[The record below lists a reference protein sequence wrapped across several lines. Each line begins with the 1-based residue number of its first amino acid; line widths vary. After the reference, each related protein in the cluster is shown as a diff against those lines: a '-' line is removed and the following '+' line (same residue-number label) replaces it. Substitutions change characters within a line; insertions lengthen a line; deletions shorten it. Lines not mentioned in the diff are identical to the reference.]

1 MNDLVNLNSNLKEAL
16 LGAFNQYKNKI
27 AIKTANEDISY
38 NELYKRSI
46 SIADFISTNK
56 YKKVAILGYR
66 SVNVYAVILAA
77 IFANQTY
84 VPLNPRF
91 PVKRTIEMI
100 LDSDVDA
107 IIVCKECAAYL
118 KKLLKEAK
126 IDKDVI
132 VEASDEFCEQDFSK
146 ESSYNITRLSFT
158 ASNKTEIGESSK
170 INFDENK
177 PIYVIYTSGTTGK
190 AKGVIVSY
198 FHFFSYIEKI
208 LNYYNYNENDV
219 FSQMSEITF
228 DLSLQDLCS
237 SILSG
242 GTLIPIPKEYL
253 FCPATIISK
262 YKITVFHAVPYVISM
277 LKKMEML
284 DPELMNSIRISIFVG
299 EPLWYEQVRDWIKSC
314 PNSVVYNT
322 YGPTE
327 TTVIIMR
334 YKVYDPKIMT
344 IDSLKDL
351 EGVVP
356 LGTTFPRAKAGIFND
371 YNVELAKNEIG
382 QIYLAGDQVG
392 LGYLNSKEK
401 TNEAF
406 LNLDGTL
413 WYKTGDNGFV
423 DNNGNFI
430 FKGRRDD
437 QVKINGFRVDL
448 LEIDEK
454 LRLASKRRA
463 MSIPL
468 RNELNQITNL
478 VAAVE
483 GDEDNRIKEDIVS
496 ILKNYLPFYMQ
507 VHDIVFIKEFP
518 VNYNGKLDRKALTQQ
533 VFDST
538 CGKQNEIR

>member
-16 LGAFNQYKNKI
+16 LEAFNQYKNKI
-27 AIKTANEDISY
+27 AIKTSNEDISY

-126 IDKDVI
+126 IDKELIIED
-132 VEASDEFCEQDFSK
+132 SDKFNEQDFSK
-146 ESSYNITRLSFT
+146 ERSYNITRLSFT

-170 INFDENK
+170 IDFDENK

-208 LNYYNYNENDV
+208 LNYYNFNENDV

-253 FCPATIISK
+253 FCPAPIISK
-262 YKITVFHAVPYVISM
+262 FKITVFHAVPYVISM

-284 DPELMNSIRISIFVG
+284 EPELMNSIRISIFVG

-314 PNSVVYNT
+314 PNSIVYNT

-344 IDSLKDL
+344 IDALKEL

-413 WYKTGDNGFV
+413 WYKTGDNGYV
-423 DNNGNFI
+423 DDNGNFI

-463 MSIPL
+463 ISIPL

-483 GDEDNRIKEDIVS
+483 GGEDNKIKDDIVS
-496 ILKNYLPFYMQ
+496 TLKNYLPFYMQ
-507 VHDIVFIKEFP
+507 VHDIVFINEFP
-518 VNYNGKLDRKALTQQ
+518 VNYNGKLDRKALTLQ
-533 VFDST
+533 VFEALTIKRS
-538 CGKQNEIR
+538 KE

>member
-16 LGAFNQYKNKI
+16 LEAFNQYKNKI
-27 AIKTANEDISY
+27 AIKTSNEDISY

-91 PVKRTIEMI
+91 PEKRTIEMI

-158 ASNKTEIGESSK
+158 ASNKTEIGEASK

-190 AKGVIVSY
+190 AKGVIISY

-242 GTLIPIPKEYL
+242 GILIPIPKEYL
-253 FCPATIISK
+253 FCPAPIISK

-314 PNSVVYNT
+314 PNSIVYNT

-344 IDSLKDL
+344 IDALKEL

-413 WYKTGDNGFV
+413 WYKTGDNGYV
-423 DNNGNFI
+423 DDNGNFI

-483 GDEDNRIKEDIVS
+483 GDEDNKIKDDIVS
-496 ILKNYLPFYMQ
+496 TLKNYLPFYMQ

-533 VFDST
+533 VVDCT
-538 CGKQNEIR
+538 YGK

>member
-1 MNDLVNLNSNLKEAL
+1 MNERVNLNSNLKEAL
-16 LGAFNQYKNKI
+16 LEAFNQYKNKI
-27 AIKTANEDISY
+27 AIKTSNEDISY

-170 INFDENK
+170 IDFDENK

-253 FCPATIISK
+253 FCPAPIISK
-262 YKITVFHAVPYVISM
+262 FKITVFHAVPYVISM

-284 DPELMNSIRISIFVG
+284 EPELMNSIRISIFVG

-314 PNSVVYNT
+314 PNSIVYNT

-327 TTVIIMR
+327 TTVIIMH

-344 IDSLKDL
+344 IDTLKEL

-413 WYKTGDNGFV
+413 WYKTGDNGYV
-423 DNNGNFI
+423 DDNGNFI

-483 GDEDNRIKEDIVS
+483 GDEDNKIKDDIVS
-496 ILKNYLPFYMQ
+496 TLKNYLPFYMQ

-533 VFDST
+533 VFDCT
-538 CGKQNEIR
+538 YGK

>member
-27 AIKTANEDISY
+27 AIKTSNEDISY
-38 NELYKRSI
+38 NELYKRSV

-77 IFANQTY
+77 IFTNQTY

-132 VEASDEFCEQDFSK
+132 VEASDEICEQDFSK

-170 INFDENK
+170 IDFDENK

-208 LNYYNYNENDV
+208 LNYYNFNENDV

-253 FCPATIISK
+253 FCPAPVIEK

-284 DPELMNSIRISIFVG
+284 DPESMKSVRISIFVG
-299 EPLWYEQVRDWIKSC
+299 EPLWYEQVRDWVNCCKG
-314 PNSVVYNT
+314 SVVYNT

-334 YKVYDPKIMT
+334 YKVYDPKTMT
-344 IDSLKDL
+344 IDNLQNL

-356 LGTTFPRAKAGIFND
+356 LGTTFPRAKAAIFDDN
-371 YNVELAKNEIG
+371 NVEAKENEIG
-382 QIYLAGDQVG
+382 QIYLSGDQVG
-392 LGYLNSKEK
+392 LGYLNSTEK
-401 TNEAF
+401 TSQAF
-406 LNLDGTL
+406 IHLNGTL
-413 WYKTGDNGFV
+413 WYKTGDNGYI
-423 DNNGNFI
+423 NQEGNFI

-448 LEIDEK
+448 LEIDER
-454 LRLASKRRA
+454 LRMASKRRA
-463 MSIPL
+463 MSIPV

-483 GDEDNRIKEDIVS
+483 GSRDDKVCENIVS
-496 ILKNYLPFYMQ
+496 ELKQYLPFYMQ
-507 VHDIVFIKEFP
+507 VQDIVFIRDFP
-518 VNYNGKLDRKALTQQ
+518 VNYNGKLDRKALTLQ
-533 VFDST
+533 VFEALTIKRS
-538 CGKQNEIR
+538 KE

>member
-16 LGAFNQYKNKI
+16 LEAFNQYKNKI
-27 AIKTANEDISY
+27 AIKTSNEDISY

-46 SIADFISTNK
+46 SIADFISKNK

-91 PVKRTIEMI
+91 PEKRTIEMI

-126 IDKDVI
+126 IDKELIIED
-132 VEASDEFCEQDFSK
+132 SDEFCEQDFSK

-208 LNYYNYNENDV
+208 LNYYNYNEDDV

-242 GTLIPIPKEYL
+242 GILIPIPKEYL
-253 FCPATIISK
+253 FCPAPIISK

-334 YKVYDPKIMT
+334 YKVYDPNIMT

-406 LNLDGTL
+406 INLDETL
-413 WYKTGDNGFV
+413 WYKTGDNGYV
-423 DNNGNFI
+423 DDNGNFI

-483 GDEDNRIKEDIVS
+483 GDEDNKIKDDIVS
-496 ILKNYLPFYMQ
+496 TLKNYLPFYMQ

-533 VFDST
+533 VFDCT
-538 CGKQNEIR
+538 YGK

>member
-27 AIKTANEDISY
+27 AIKTSNEDISY

-132 VEASDEFCEQDFSK
+132 VEASDEICEQDFSK

-170 INFDENK
+170 IDFDENK

-208 LNYYNYNENDV
+208 LNYYNFNENDV

-237 SILSG
+237 SVLSG
-242 GTLIPIPKEYL
+242 GTLVPIPKEYL
-253 FCPATIISK
+253 FCPAPVIEK

-284 DPELMNSIRISIFVG
+284 DPESMKSVRISIFVG
-299 EPLWYEQVRDWIKSC
+299 EPLWYEQVRDWVNCCKG
-314 PNSVVYNT
+314 SVVYNT

-334 YKVYDPKIMT
+334 YKVYDPKTMT
-344 IDSLKDL
+344 IDNLQNL

-356 LGTTFPRAKAGIFND
+356 LGTTFPRAKAAIFDDN
-371 YNVELAKNEIG
+371 NVEAKENEIG
-382 QIYLAGDQVG
+382 QIYLSGDQVG

-401 TNEAF
+401 TSQAF
-406 LNLDGTL
+406 IHLNGTL
-413 WYKTGDNGFV
+413 WYKTGDNGYI
-423 DNNGNFI
+423 NQEGNFI

-448 LEIDEK
+448 LEIDER
-454 LRLASKRRA
+454 LRMASKRRA
-463 MSIPL
+463 MSIPV

-483 GDEDNRIKEDIVS
+483 GSRDDKVCENIVS
-496 ILKNYLPFYMQ
+496 ELKQYLPFYMQ
-507 VHDIVFIKEFP
+507 VQDIVFIRDFP
-518 VNYNGKLDRKALTQQ
+518 VNYNGKLDRKALTLQ
-533 VFDST
+533 VFETLTIKRS
-538 CGKQNEIR
+538 KE

>member
-16 LGAFNQYKNKI
+16 LEAFNQYKNKI
-27 AIKTANEDISY
+27 AIKTSNEDISY

-91 PVKRTIEMI
+91 PEKRTIEMI

-158 ASNKTEIGESSK
+158 ASNKTEIGEASK

-242 GTLIPIPKEYL
+242 GILIPIPKEYL
-253 FCPATIISK
+253 FCPAPIISK

-314 PNSVVYNT
+314 PNSIVYNT

-344 IDSLKDL
+344 IDALKEL

-413 WYKTGDNGFV
+413 WYKTGDNGYV
-423 DNNGNFI
+423 DDNGNFI

-483 GDEDNRIKEDIVS
+483 GDEDNKIKDDIVS
-496 ILKNYLPFYMQ
+496 TLKNYLPFYMQ

-533 VFDST
+533 VVDCT
-538 CGKQNEIR
+538 YGK

>member
-16 LGAFNQYKNKI
+16 LEAFNQYKNKI
-27 AIKTANEDISY
+27 AIKTSNEDISY

-46 SIADFISTNK
+46 SIADFISKNK

-91 PVKRTIEMI
+91 PEKRTIEMI

-126 IDKDVI
+126 IDKELIIED
-132 VEASDEFCEQDFSK
+132 SDKFCEQDFSK

-170 INFDENK
+170 IDFDENK

-208 LNYYNYNENDV
+208 LNYYNFNENDV

-253 FCPATIISK
+253 FCPAPIISK
-262 YKITVFHAVPYVISM
+262 FKITVFHAVPYVISM

-284 DPELMNSIRISIFVG
+284 EPELMNSIRISIFVG

-314 PNSVVYNT
+314 PNSIVYNT

-344 IDSLKDL
+344 IDALKEL

-413 WYKTGDNGFV
+413 WYKTGDNGYV
-423 DNNGNFI
+423 DDNGNFI

-483 GDEDNRIKEDIVS
+483 GDEDNKIKDDIVS
-496 ILKNYLPFYMQ
+496 TLKNYLPFYMQ

-533 VFDST
+533 VFDCT
-538 CGKQNEIR
+538 YGK

>member
-16 LGAFNQYKNKI
+16 LEAFNQYKNKI
-27 AIKTANEDISY
+27 AIKTSNEDISY

-91 PVKRTIEMI
+91 PEKRTIEMI

-107 IIVCKECAAYL
+107 IIVCKECATYL

-126 IDKDVI
+126 IDKELIIED
-132 VEASDEFCEQDFSK
+132 SDEFCEQDFSK

-253 FCPATIISK
+253 FCPAPIISK
-262 YKITVFHAVPYVISM
+262 FKITVFHAVPYVISM

-284 DPELMNSIRISIFVG
+284 EPELMNSIRISIFVG

-314 PNSVVYNT
+314 PNSIVYNT

-327 TTVIIMR
+327 TTVIIMH

-344 IDSLKDL
+344 IDTLKEL

-413 WYKTGDNGFV
+413 WYKTGDNGYV
-423 DNNGNFI
+423 DDNGNFI

-483 GDEDNRIKEDIVS
+483 GDEDNKIKDDIVS
-496 ILKNYLPFYMQ
+496 TLKNYLPFYMQ

-533 VFDST
+533 VFDCT
-538 CGKQNEIR
+538 YGK

>member
-16 LGAFNQYKNKI
+16 LEAFNQYKNKI
-27 AIKTANEDISY
+27 AIKTSNEDISY

-66 SVNVYAVILAA
+66 SVNVYAAILAA

-126 IDKDVI
+126 IDKELIIED
-132 VEASDEFCEQDFSK
+132 SDKFNEQDFSK
-146 ESSYNITRLSFT
+146 ERSYNITRLSFT

-170 INFDENK
+170 IDFDENK

-208 LNYYNYNENDV
+208 LNYYNFNENDV

-242 GTLIPIPKEYL
+242 GTLISIPKEYL
-253 FCPATIISK
+253 FCPAPIISK
-262 YKITVFHAVPYVISM
+262 FKITVFHAVPYVISM

-284 DPELMNSIRISIFVG
+284 EPELMNSIRISIFVG

-314 PNSVVYNT
+314 PNSIVYNT

-344 IDSLKDL
+344 IDALKEL

-413 WYKTGDNGFV
+413 WYKTGDNGYV
-423 DNNGNFI
+423 DDNGNFI

-483 GDEDNRIKEDIVS
+483 GDEDNKIKDDIVS
-496 ILKNYLPFYMQ
+496 TLKNYLPFYMQ

-518 VNYNGKLDRKALTQQ
+518 VNYNGKLDRKALTKQ
-533 VFDST
+533 VFDCT
-538 CGKQNEIR
+538 YGK

>member
-16 LGAFNQYKNKI
+16 LEAFNQYKNKI
-27 AIKTANEDISY
+27 AIKTSNEDISY

-46 SIADFISTNK
+46 SIADLFLNNK

-91 PVKRTIEMI
+91 PEKRTIEMI

-126 IDKDVI
+126 IDKELIIED
-132 VEASDEFCEQDFSK
+132 SDKFCEQDFSK

-170 INFDENK
+170 IDFDENK

-208 LNYYNYNENDV
+208 LNYYNFNENDV

-253 FCPATIISK
+253 FCPAPIISK
-262 YKITVFHAVPYVISM
+262 FKITVFHAVPYVISM

-284 DPELMNSIRISIFVG
+284 EPELMNSIRISIFVG

-314 PNSVVYNT
+314 PNSIVYNT

-344 IDSLKDL
+344 IDSLKEL

-413 WYKTGDNGFV
+413 WYKTGDNGYV
-423 DNNGNFI
+423 DDNGNFI

-483 GDEDNRIKEDIVS
+483 GDEDNKIKDDIVS
-496 ILKNYLPFYMQ
+496 TLKNYLPFYMQ

-533 VFDST
+533 VFDCT
-538 CGKQNEIR
+538 YGK

>member
-16 LGAFNQYKNKI
+16 LEAFNQYKNKI
-27 AIKTANEDISY
+27 AIKTSNEDISY

-46 SIADFISTNK
+46 SIADFISKNK

-91 PVKRTIEMI
+91 PEKRTIEMI

-126 IDKDVI
+126 IDKELIIED
-132 VEASDEFCEQDFSK
+132 SDEFCEQDFSK

-208 LNYYNYNENDV
+208 LNYYNYNEDDV

-242 GTLIPIPKEYL
+242 GILIPIPKEYL
-253 FCPATIISK
+253 FCPAPIISK

-334 YKVYDPKIMT
+334 YKVYDPNIMT

-356 LGTTFPRAKAGIFND
+356 LGTTFPRTKAGIFND

-413 WYKTGDNGFV
+413 WYKTGDNGYV
-423 DNNGNFI
+423 DDNGNFI

-483 GDEDNRIKEDIVS
+483 GDEDNKIKDAIVS
-496 ILKNYLPFYMQ
+496 TLKNYLPFYMQ

-533 VFDST
+533 VFDCT
-538 CGKQNEIR
+538 YGK

>member
-16 LGAFNQYKNKI
+16 LEAFNQYKNKI
-27 AIKTANEDISY
+27 AIKTSNEDISY

-46 SIADFISTNK
+46 SIADFISKNK

-91 PVKRTIEMI
+91 PEKRTIEMI

-126 IDKDVI
+126 IDKELIIED
-132 VEASDEFCEQDFSK
+132 SDKFCEQDFSK

-170 INFDENK
+170 IDFDENK

-208 LNYYNYNENDV
+208 LNYYNFNENDV

-253 FCPATIISK
+253 FCPAPIISK
-262 YKITVFHAVPYVISM
+262 FKITVFHAVPYVISM

-284 DPELMNSIRISIFVG
+284 EPKLMNSIRISIFVG

-314 PNSVVYNT
+314 PNSIVYNT

-344 IDSLKDL
+344 IDALKEL

-413 WYKTGDNGFV
+413 WYKTGDNGYV
-423 DNNGNFI
+423 DDNGNFI

-483 GDEDNRIKEDIVS
+483 GDEDNKIKDDIVS
-496 ILKNYLPFYMQ
+496 TLKNYLPFYMQ

-533 VFDST
+533 VFDCT
-538 CGKQNEIR
+538 YGK

>member
-38 NELYKRSI
+38 NELYRRSI
-46 SIADFISTNK
+46 SIADFISINK

-107 IIVCKECAAYL
+107 VIVCKECASYL

-126 IDKDVI
+126 IDKEIIIED
-132 VEASDEFCEQDFSK
+132 SDEFNKNDFSNDP
-146 ESSYNITRLSFT
+146 SYNISRLNFT
-158 ASNKTEIGESSK
+158 ASDKTEIGESSK

-208 LNYYNYNENDV
+208 LNYYNYNEDDI

-242 GTLIPIPKEYL
+242 GTLIPVPKEYL
-253 FCPATIISK
+253 FCPAPIISK

-284 DPELMNSIRISIFVG
+284 DPDLMKSIRISIFVG

-496 ILKNYLPFYMQ
+496 TLKNYLPFYMQ

-533 VFDST
+533 VFDSIH
-538 CGKQNEIR
+538 CK

>member
-16 LGAFNQYKNKI
+16 LEAFNQYKNKI
-27 AIKTANEDISY
+27 AIKTSNEDISY

-126 IDKDVI
+126 IDKDII
-132 VEASDEFCEQDFSK
+132 VEDSDKFCEQDFSK
-146 ESSYNITRLSFT
+146 ERSYNITRLSFT

-170 INFDENK
+170 IDFDENK

-208 LNYYNYNENDV
+208 LNYYNFNENDV

-242 GTLIPIPKEYL
+242 GTLISIPKEYL
-253 FCPATIISK
+253 FCPAPIISK
-262 YKITVFHAVPYVISM
+262 FKITVFHAVPYVISM

-284 DPELMNSIRISIFVG
+284 EPELMNSIRISIFVG

-314 PNSVVYNT
+314 PNSIVYNT

-344 IDSLKDL
+344 IDALKEL

-413 WYKTGDNGFV
+413 WYKTGDNGYV
-423 DNNGNFI
+423 DDNGNFI

-483 GDEDNRIKEDIVS
+483 GDEDNKIKDDIVS
-496 ILKNYLPFYMQ
+496 TLKNYLPFYMQ

-533 VFDST
+533 VFDCT
-538 CGKQNEIR
+538 YGK

>member
-16 LGAFNQYKNKI
+16 LEAFNQYKNKI
-27 AIKTANEDISY
+27 AIKTSNEDISY

-46 SIADFISTNK
+46 SIADFISKNK

-91 PVKRTIEMI
+91 PEKRTIEMI

-126 IDKDVI
+126 IDKELIIED
-132 VEASDEFCEQDFSK
+132 SDEFCEQDFSK

-158 ASNKTEIGESSK
+158 ASNKTEIGEASK

-242 GTLIPIPKEYL
+242 GILIPIPKEYL
-253 FCPATIISK
+253 FCPAPIISK

-334 YKVYDPKIMT
+334 YKVYDPNIMT

-406 LNLDGTL
+406 LNLDETL
-413 WYKTGDNGFV
+413 WYKTGDNGYV
-423 DNNGNFI
+423 DDNGNFI

-483 GDEDNRIKEDIVS
+483 GDEDNKIKDDIVS
-496 ILKNYLPFYMQ
+496 TLKNYLPFYMQ

-533 VFDST
+533 VFDCT
-538 CGKQNEIR
+538 YGK

>member
-16 LGAFNQYKNKI
+16 LEAFNQYKNKI
-27 AIKTANEDISY
+27 AIKTSNEDISY

-91 PVKRTIEMI
+91 PEKRTIEMI

-158 ASNKTEIGESSK
+158 ASNKTEIGEASK

-198 FHFFSYIEKI
+198 FHFFSYIEKV

-242 GTLIPIPKEYL
+242 GILIPIPKEYL
-253 FCPATIISK
+253 FCPAPIISK

-314 PNSVVYNT
+314 PNSIVYNT

-344 IDSLKDL
+344 IDALKEL

-413 WYKTGDNGFV
+413 WYKTGDNGYV
-423 DNNGNFI
+423 DDNGNFI

-483 GDEDNRIKEDIVS
+483 GDEDNKIKDDIVS
-496 ILKNYLPFYMQ
+496 TLKNYLPFYMQ

-533 VFDST
+533 VVDCT
-538 CGKQNEIR
+538 YGK

>member
-27 AIKTANEDISY
+27 AIKTSNEDISY
-38 NELYKRSI
+38 NELYRRSI
-46 SIADFISTNK
+46 SIADFISINK
-56 YKKVAILGYR
+56 YKKVAVLGYR

-107 IIVCKECAAYL
+107 VIVCKECASYL

-126 IDKDVI
+126 IDKEVI
-132 VEASDEFCEQDFSK
+132 VEDSDEFNENVFSN
-146 ESSYNITRLSFT
+146 ERSYNITRLNFT
-158 ASNKTEIGESSK
+158 ATDKTEIGESSK

-253 FCPATIISK
+253 FCPAPIISK

-401 TNEAF
+401 TNEVF

-413 WYKTGDNGFV
+413 WYKTGDNGYV
-423 DNNGNFI
+423 DDNGNFI

-483 GDEDNRIKEDIVS
+483 GDEDNKIKEDIVS
-496 ILKNYLPFYMQ
+496 TLKNYLPFYMQ

-533 VFDST
+533 VFDSIHS
-538 CGKQNEIR
+538 K

>member
-16 LGAFNQYKNKI
+16 LEAFNQYKNKI
-27 AIKTANEDISY
+27 AIKTSNEDISY

-46 SIADFISTNK
+46 SIADFISKNK

-91 PVKRTIEMI
+91 PEKRTIEMI

-107 IIVCKECAAYL
+107 IIVCKECATYL

-126 IDKDVI
+126 IDKELIIED
-132 VEASDEFCEQDFSK
+132 SDKFCEQDFSK
-146 ESSYNITRLSFT
+146 ERFYNITRLNFT

-253 FCPATIISK
+253 FCPAPIISK
-262 YKITVFHAVPYVISM
+262 FKITVFHAVPYVISM

-284 DPELMNSIRISIFVG
+284 EPELMNSIRISIFVG
-299 EPLWYEQVRDWIKSC
+299 EPLWYEQVRDWIKNC
-314 PNSVVYNT
+314 PNSIVYNT

-344 IDSLKDL
+344 IDTLKEL

-406 LNLDGTL
+406 LNLDETL
-413 WYKTGDNGFV
+413 WYKTGDNGYV
-423 DNNGNFI
+423 DDNGNFI

-483 GDEDNRIKEDIVS
+483 GDEDNKIKDDIVS
-496 ILKNYLPFYMQ
+496 L
-507 VHDIVFIKEFP
+507 
-518 VNYNGKLDRKALTQQ
+518 
-533 VFDST
+533 
-538 CGKQNEIR
+538 

>member
-1 MNDLVNLNSNLKEAL
+1 MNDPVNLQTNLKEAL
-16 LGAFNQYKNKI
+16 LTAFNKYKE
-27 AIKTANEDISY
+27 KTAIRTDQEDISY
-38 NELYKRSI
+38 STLYKRSCIIANYI
-46 SIADFISTNK
+46 SKKK
-56 YKKVAILGYR
+56 YQKVAILGYR
-66 SVNVYAVILAA
+66 SVNVYAVILAS
-77 IFANQTY
+77 IFTNQTY

-91 PVKRTIEMI
+91 PVNRTIEMI

-107 IIVCKECAAYL
+107 VIVCRECATYL
-118 KKLLKEAK
+118 NKLLKASK
-126 IDKDVI
+126 IDKDII
-132 VEASDEFCEQDFSK
+132 VESSDDFSVQLS
-146 ESSYNITRLSFT
+146 EDQSENITSLNF
-158 ASNKTEIGESSK
+158 NKTETTEK
-170 INFDENK
+170 ILLTPCAFDENK

-198 FHFFSYIEKI
+198 FHFLSYLEKI

-237 SILSG
+237 SVLSG
-242 GTLIPIPKEYL
+242 GTLVPIPKEYL
-253 FCPATIISK
+253 FCPAPVIEK

-284 DPELMNSIRISIFVG
+284 DPESMKSVRISIFVG
-299 EPLWYEQVRDWIKSC
+299 EPLWYEQVRDWVNCCKG
-314 PNSVVYNT
+314 SVVYNT

-334 YKVYDPKIMT
+334 YKVYDPKTMT
-344 IDSLKDL
+344 IDNLQNL

-356 LGTTFPRAKAGIFND
+356 LGTTFPRAKAAIFND

-413 WYKTGDNGFV
+413 WYKTGDNGYV
-423 DNNGNFI
+423 DDNGNFI

-463 MSIPL
+463 ISIPL

-483 GDEDNRIKEDIVS
+483 GGEDNKIKDDIVS
-496 ILKNYLPFYMQ
+496 TLKNYLPFYMQ
-507 VHDIVFIKEFP
+507 VHDIVFINEFP
-518 VNYNGKLDRKALTQQ
+518 VNYNGKLDRKALTLQ
-533 VFDST
+533 VFEALTIKRS
-538 CGKQNEIR
+538 KE

>member
-1 MNDLVNLNSNLKEAL
+1 MNERVNLNSNLKEAL
-16 LGAFNQYKNKI
+16 LEAFNQYKNKI
-27 AIKTANEDISY
+27 AIKTSNEDISY

-170 INFDENK
+170 IDFDENK

-253 FCPATIISK
+253 FCPAPIISK
-262 YKITVFHAVPYVISM
+262 FKITVFHAVPYVISM

-284 DPELMNSIRISIFVG
+284 EPELMNSIRSSIFVG

-314 PNSVVYNT
+314 PNSIVYNT

-327 TTVIIMR
+327 TTVIIMH

-344 IDSLKDL
+344 IDTLKEL

-413 WYKTGDNGFV
+413 WYKTGDNGYV
-423 DNNGNFI
+423 DDNGNFI

-483 GDEDNRIKEDIVS
+483 GDEDNKIKDDIVS
-496 ILKNYLPFYMQ
+496 TLKNYLPFYMQ

-533 VFDST
+533 VFDCT
-538 CGKQNEIR
+538 YGK

>member
-1 MNDLVNLNSNLKEAL
+1 MNDLVNLNSNLKAAL
-16 LGAFNQYKNKI
+16 LEAFNQYKNKI
-27 AIKTANEDISY
+27 AIKTSNEDISY

-46 SIADFISTNK
+46 SIADFISKNK

-91 PVKRTIEMI
+91 PEKRTIEMI

-126 IDKDVI
+126 IDKELIIED
-132 VEASDEFCEQDFSK
+132 SDKFCEQDFSK

-170 INFDENK
+170 IDFDENK

-208 LNYYNYNENDV
+208 LNYYNFNENDV

-253 FCPATIISK
+253 FCPAPIISK
-262 YKITVFHAVPYVISM
+262 FKITVFHAVPYVISM

-284 DPELMNSIRISIFVG
+284 EPELMNSIRISIFVG

-314 PNSVVYNT
+314 PNSIVYNT

-344 IDSLKDL
+344 IDALKEL

-413 WYKTGDNGFV
+413 WYKTGDNGYV
-423 DNNGNFI
+423 DDNGNFI

-483 GDEDNRIKEDIVS
+483 GDEDNKIKDDIVS
-496 ILKNYLPFYMQ
+496 TLKNYLPFYMQ

-533 VFDST
+533 VFDCT
-538 CGKQNEIR
+538 YGK

>member
-16 LGAFNQYKNKI
+16 LEAFNQYKNKI
-27 AIKTANEDISY
+27 AIKTSNEDISY

-126 IDKDVI
+126 IDKELIIED
-132 VEASDEFCEQDFSK
+132 SDKFNEQDFSK
-146 ESSYNITRLSFT
+146 ERSYNITRLSFT
-158 ASNKTEIGESSK
+158 ASNKTEIGEASK

-242 GTLIPIPKEYL
+242 GILIPIPKEYL
-253 FCPATIISK
+253 FCPAPIISK

-314 PNSVVYNT
+314 PNSIVYNT

-344 IDSLKDL
+344 IDALKEL

-413 WYKTGDNGFV
+413 WYKTGDNGYV
-423 DNNGNFI
+423 DDNGNFI

-483 GDEDNRIKEDIVS
+483 GDEDNKIKDDIVS
-496 ILKNYLPFYMQ
+496 TLKNYLPFYMQ

-518 VNYNGKLDRKALTQQ
+518 VNYNGKLDRKALTKQ
-533 VFDST
+533 VFDCT
-538 CGKQNEIR
+538 YGK

>member
-27 AIKTANEDISY
+27 AIKTSNEDISY

-126 IDKDVI
+126 IDKELIIED
-132 VEASDEFCEQDFSK
+132 SDKFNEQDFSK
-146 ESSYNITRLSFT
+146 ERSYNITRLSFT

-170 INFDENK
+170 IDFDENK

-208 LNYYNYNENDV
+208 LNYYNFNENDV

-242 GTLIPIPKEYL
+242 GTLIPIPKAYL
-253 FCPATIISK
+253 FCPAPIISK
-262 YKITVFHAVPYVISM
+262 FKITVFHAVPYVISM

-284 DPELMNSIRISIFVG
+284 EPELMNSIRISIFVG

-314 PNSVVYNT
+314 PNSIVYNT

-344 IDSLKDL
+344 IDALKEL

-413 WYKTGDNGFV
+413 WYKTGDNGYV
-423 DNNGNFI
+423 DDNGNFI

-483 GDEDNRIKEDIVS
+483 GDEDNKIKDDIVS
-496 ILKNYLPFYMQ
+496 TLKNYLPFYMQ

-533 VFDST
+533 VFDCT
-538 CGKQNEIR
+538 YGK

>member
-16 LGAFNQYKNKI
+16 LEAFNQYKNKI
-27 AIKTANEDISY
+27 AIKTSNEDISY

-46 SIADFISTNK
+46 SIADFISKNK

-77 IFANQTY
+77 IFANQSY

-91 PVKRTIEMI
+91 PEKRTIEMI

-126 IDKDVI
+126 IDKELIIED
-132 VEASDEFCEQDFSK
+132 SDEFCEQDFSK

-158 ASNKTEIGESSK
+158 ASNKTEIGEASK

-242 GTLIPIPKEYL
+242 GILIPIPKEYL
-253 FCPATIISK
+253 FCPAPIISK

-334 YKVYDPKIMT
+334 YKVYDPNIMT
-344 IDSLKDL
+344 IDSLKEL

-406 LNLDGTL
+406 LNLGETL
-413 WYKTGDNGFV
+413 WYKTGDNGYV
-423 DNNGNFI
+423 DDNGNFI

-478 VAAVE
+478 IAAVE
-483 GDEDNRIKEDIVS
+483 GDEDNKIKDDIVS
-496 ILKNYLPFYMQ
+496 TLKNYLPFYMQ

-533 VFDST
+533 VFDCT
-538 CGKQNEIR
+538 YGK

>member
-16 LGAFNQYKNKI
+16 LEAFNQYKNKI
-27 AIKTANEDISY
+27 AIKTSNEDISY

-91 PVKRTIEMI
+91 PEKRTIEMI

-126 IDKDVI
+126 IDKELIIED
-132 VEASDEFCEQDFSK
+132 SDEFCEQDFSK

-253 FCPATIISK
+253 FCPAPIISK
-262 YKITVFHAVPYVISM
+262 FKITVFHAVPYVISM

-284 DPELMNSIRISIFVG
+284 EPELMNSIRISIFVG

-314 PNSVVYNT
+314 PNSIVYNT

-327 TTVIIMR
+327 TTVIIMH

-344 IDSLKDL
+344 IDALKEL

-413 WYKTGDNGFV
+413 WYKTGDNGYV
-423 DNNGNFI
+423 DDNGNFI

-483 GDEDNRIKEDIVS
+483 GDEDNKIKDDIVS
-496 ILKNYLPFYMQ
+496 TLKNYLPFYMQ

-533 VFDST
+533 VFDCT
-538 CGKQNEIR
+538 YGK

>member
-1 MNDLVNLNSNLKEAL
+1 MNDPVNLQTNLKEAL
-16 LGAFNQYKNKI
+16 LTAFNKYKE
-27 AIKTANEDISY
+27 KTAIRTDQEDISY
-38 NELYKRSI
+38 STLYKRSCIIANYI
-46 SIADFISTNK
+46 SKKK
-56 YKKVAILGYR
+56 YQKVAILGYR
-66 SVNVYAVILAA
+66 SVNVYAVILAS
-77 IFANQTY
+77 IFTNQTY

-91 PVKRTIEMI
+91 PVNRTIEMI

-107 IIVCKECAAYL
+107 VIVCRECATYL
-118 KKLLKEAK
+118 NKLLKASK
-126 IDKDVI
+126 IDKDII
-132 VEASDEFCEQDFSK
+132 VESSDDFSVQLS
-146 ESSYNITRLSFT
+146 EDQSENITSLNF
-158 ASNKTEIGESSK
+158 NKTETTEK
-170 INFDENK
+170 ILLTPCAFDENK

-198 FHFFSYIEKI
+198 FHFLSYLEKI

-237 SILSG
+237 SVLSG
-242 GTLIPIPKEYL
+242 GTLVPIPKEYL
-253 FCPATIISK
+253 FCPAPVIEK

-284 DPELMNSIRISIFVG
+284 DPESMKSVRISIFVG
-299 EPLWYEQVRDWIKSC
+299 EPLWYEQVRDWVNCCKG
-314 PNSVVYNT
+314 SVVYNT

-334 YKVYDPKIMT
+334 YKVYDPKTMT
-344 IDSLKDL
+344 IDNLQNL

-413 WYKTGDNGFV
+413 WYKTGDNGYV
-423 DNNGNFI
+423 DDNGNFI

-463 MSIPL
+463 ISIPL

-483 GDEDNRIKEDIVS
+483 GGEDNKIKDDIVS
-496 ILKNYLPFYMQ
+496 TLKNYLPFYMQ
-507 VHDIVFIKEFP
+507 VHDIVFINEFP
-518 VNYNGKLDRKALTQQ
+518 VNYNGKLDRKALTLQ
-533 VFDST
+533 VFEALTIKRS
-538 CGKQNEIR
+538 KK

>member
-16 LGAFNQYKNKI
+16 LEAFNQYKNKI
-27 AIKTANEDISY
+27 AIKTSNEDISY

-66 SVNVYAVILAA
+66 SVNVYAAILAA

-126 IDKDVI
+126 IDKELIIED
-132 VEASDEFCEQDFSK
+132 SDKFNEQDFSK
-146 ESSYNITRLSFT
+146 ERSYNITRLSFT

-170 INFDENK
+170 IDFDENK

-208 LNYYNYNENDV
+208 LNYYNFNENDV

-237 SILSG
+237 SVLSG
-242 GTLIPIPKEYL
+242 GTLVPIPKEYL
-253 FCPATIISK
+253 FCPAPVIEK

-284 DPELMNSIRISIFVG
+284 EPELMNSIRISIFVG

-314 PNSVVYNT
+314 PNSIVYNT

-344 IDSLKDL
+344 IDALKEL

-371 YNVELAKNEIG
+371 YNVKLAKNEIG

-413 WYKTGDNGFV
+413 WYKTGDNGYV
-423 DNNGNFI
+423 DDNGNFI

-483 GDEDNRIKEDIVS
+483 GDEDNKIKDDIVS
-496 ILKNYLPFYMQ
+496 TLKNYLPFYMQ

-518 VNYNGKLDRKALTQQ
+518 VNYNGKLDRKALTKQ
-533 VFDST
+533 VFDCT
-538 CGKQNEIR
+538 YGK

>member
-38 NELYKRSI
+38 NELYRRSI
-46 SIADFISTNK
+46 SIADFISINK

-107 IIVCKECAAYL
+107 VIVCKECASYL

-126 IDKDVI
+126 IDKEVI
-132 VEASDEFCEQDFSK
+132 VEESDEFNEHNFSNAL
-146 ESSYNITRLSFT
+146 SYNITRFSFT
-158 ASNKTEIGESSK
+158 ATDKTEIGESSK

-253 FCPATIISK
+253 FCPAPIISK

-284 DPELMNSIRISIFVG
+284 DPDLMNSIRISIFVG

-356 LGTTFPRAKAGIFND
+356 LGIPFPRAKAGIFND
-371 YNVELAKNEIG
+371 YNVELTKNEIG

-413 WYKTGDNGFV
+413 WYKTGDNGYV
-423 DNNGNFI
+423 DDNGNFI

-496 ILKNYLPFYMQ
+496 TLKNYLPFYMQ

-533 VFDST
+533 VFDSIHS
-538 CGKQNEIR
+538 K

>member
-27 AIKTANEDISY
+27 AIKTSNEDISY

-100 LDSDVDA
+100 LDSGVDA

-132 VEASDEFCEQDFSK
+132 VEASDEICEQDFSK

-170 INFDENK
+170 IDFDENK

-208 LNYYNYNENDV
+208 LNYYNFNENDV

-253 FCPATIISK
+253 FCPAPIISK
-262 YKITVFHAVPYVISM
+262 FKITVFHAVPYVISM

-284 DPELMNSIRISIFVG
+284 EPELMNSIRISIFVG

-314 PNSVVYNT
+314 PNSIVYNT

-344 IDSLKDL
+344 IDALKEL

-413 WYKTGDNGFV
+413 WYKTGDNGYV
-423 DNNGNFI
+423 DDNGNFI

-454 LRLASKRRA
+454 LRLASKRKA
-463 MSIPL
+463 ISIPL

-483 GDEDNRIKEDIVS
+483 GGEDNKIKDDIVS
-496 ILKNYLPFYMQ
+496 TLKNYLPFYMQ
-507 VHDIVFIKEFP
+507 VHDIVFINEFP
-518 VNYNGKLDRKALTQQ
+518 VNYNGKLDRKALTLQ
-533 VFDST
+533 VFEALTIKRS
-538 CGKQNEIR
+538 KE

>member
-1 MNDLVNLNSNLKEAL
+1 MNERVNLNSNLKEAL
-16 LGAFNQYKNKI
+16 LEAFNQYKNKI
-27 AIKTANEDISY
+27 AIKTSNEDISY

-46 SIADFISTNK
+46 SIADFISKNK

-91 PVKRTIEMI
+91 PEKRTIEMI

-132 VEASDEFCEQDFSK
+132 VEASDEICEQDFSK

-170 INFDENK
+170 IDFDENK

-208 LNYYNYNENDV
+208 LNYYNFNENDV

-253 FCPATIISK
+253 FCPAPIISK

-284 DPELMNSIRISIFVG
+284 EPELMNSIRISIFVG

-314 PNSVVYNT
+314 PNSIVYNT

-327 TTVIIMR
+327 TTVIIMH

-344 IDSLKDL
+344 IDTLKEL

-413 WYKTGDNGFV
+413 WYKTGDNGYV
-423 DNNGNFI
+423 DDNGNFI

-483 GDEDNRIKEDIVS
+483 GDEDNKIKDDIVS
-496 ILKNYLPFYMQ
+496 TLKNYLPFYMQ

-533 VFDST
+533 VFDCT
-538 CGKQNEIR
+538 YGK

>member
-16 LGAFNQYKNKI
+16 LEAFNQYKNKI
-27 AIKTANEDISY
+27 AIKTSNEDISY

-91 PVKRTIEMI
+91 PEKRTIEMI

-126 IDKDVI
+126 IDKELIIED
-132 VEASDEFCEQDFSK
+132 SDKFNEQDFSK
-146 ESSYNITRLSFT
+146 ERSYNITRLSFT

-170 INFDENK
+170 IDFDENK

-208 LNYYNYNENDV
+208 LNYYNFNENDV

-253 FCPATIISK
+253 FCPAPIISK
-262 YKITVFHAVPYVISM
+262 FKITVFHAVPYVISM

-284 DPELMNSIRISIFVG
+284 EPELMNSIRISIFVG

-314 PNSVVYNT
+314 PNSIVYNT

-344 IDSLKDL
+344 IDALKEL

-356 LGTTFPRAKAGIFND
+356 LGTTFPRAKAAIFDDN
-371 YNVELAKNEIG
+371 NVEAKENEIG
-382 QIYLAGDQVG
+382 QIYLSGDQVG

-401 TNEAF
+401 TNQAF
-406 LNLDGTL
+406 IHLNGTL
-413 WYKTGDNGFV
+413 WYKTGDNGYI
-423 DNNGNFI
+423 NEEGNFI

-448 LEIDEK
+448 LEIDER
-454 LRLASKRRA
+454 LRMASKRRA
-463 MSIPL
+463 MSIPV

-483 GDEDNRIKEDIVS
+483 GSRDDKVCENIVS
-496 ILKNYLPFYMQ
+496 ELKQYLPFYMQ
-507 VHDIVFIKEFP
+507 VQDIVFIRDFP
-518 VNYNGKLDRKALTQQ
+518 VNYNGKLDRKALTLQ
-533 VFDST
+533 VFEALTIKRS
-538 CGKQNEIR
+538 KE

>member
-16 LGAFNQYKNKI
+16 LEAFNQYKNKI
-27 AIKTANEDISY
+27 AIKTSNEDISY

-91 PVKRTIEMI
+91 PEKRTIEMI

-158 ASNKTEIGESSK
+158 ASNKTEIGEASK

-253 FCPATIISK
+253 FCPAPIISK
-262 YKITVFHAVPYVISM
+262 FKITVFHAVPYVISM

-284 DPELMNSIRISIFVG
+284 EPELMNSIRISIFVG

-334 YKVYDPKIMT
+334 YKVYDPNIMT

-406 LNLDGTL
+406 LNLGETL
-413 WYKTGDNGFV
+413 WYKTGDNGYV
-423 DNNGNFI
+423 DDNGNFI

-483 GDEDNRIKEDIVS
+483 GDEDNKIKDDIVS
-496 ILKNYLPFYMQ
+496 TLKNYLPFYMQ
-507 VHDIVFIKEFP
+507 VHDIVFIIEFP

-533 VFDST
+533 VFDCT
-538 CGKQNEIR
+538 YGK

>member
-16 LGAFNQYKNKI
+16 LEAFNQYKNKI
-27 AIKTANEDISY
+27 AIKTSNEDISY

-46 SIADFISTNK
+46 SIADFISKNK

-91 PVKRTIEMI
+91 PEKRTIEMI

-107 IIVCKECAAYL
+107 IIVCKECATYL

-126 IDKDVI
+126 IDKELIIED
-132 VEASDEFCEQDFSK
+132 SDKFCEQDFSK
-146 ESSYNITRLSFT
+146 ERFYNITRLSFT

-253 FCPATIISK
+253 FCPAPIISK
-262 YKITVFHAVPYVISM
+262 FKITVFHAVPYVISM

-284 DPELMNSIRISIFVG
+284 ESELMNSIRISIFVG

-314 PNSVVYNT
+314 PNSIVYNT

-334 YKVYDPKIMT
+334 YKVYDPNIMT

-413 WYKTGDNGFV
+413 WYKTGDNGYV
-423 DNNGNFI
+423 DDNGNFI

-483 GDEDNRIKEDIVS
+483 GDEDNKIKDDIVS
-496 ILKNYLPFYMQ
+496 TLKNYLPFYMQ

-533 VFDST
+533 VVDCT
-538 CGKQNEIR
+538 YGK